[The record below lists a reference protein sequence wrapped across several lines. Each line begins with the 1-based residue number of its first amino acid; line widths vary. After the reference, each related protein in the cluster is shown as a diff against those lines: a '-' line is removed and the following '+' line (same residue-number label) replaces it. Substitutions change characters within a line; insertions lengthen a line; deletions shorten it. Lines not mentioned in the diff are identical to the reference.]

1 MSAGGI
7 KMSDN
12 CKCKP
17 CDHECDHSSI
27 WLAIFLVMTGC
38 LDCSGA
44 ASRHSV
50 SKLEE
55 KVKKLE
61 AQQLEYHPNPAEATP
76 VPTKKETK

>member
-1 MSAGGI
+1 MA
-7 KMSDN
+7 DA

-17 CDHECDHSSI
+17 CDHTCDHSSI

-50 SKLEE
+50 NRLEE

-61 AQQLEYHPNPAEATP
+61 AQCQASQQAEAL
-76 VPTKKETK
+76 PTSTEKKNE